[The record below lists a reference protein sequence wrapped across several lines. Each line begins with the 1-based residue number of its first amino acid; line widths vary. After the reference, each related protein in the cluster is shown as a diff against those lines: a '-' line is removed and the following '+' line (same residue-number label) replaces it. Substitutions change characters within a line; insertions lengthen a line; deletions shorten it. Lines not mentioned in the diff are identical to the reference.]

1 MTNNLWRYSIRNFI
15 HSAVLIG
22 SMLFL
27 AAILGWMMW
36 GIIGVIWTTLFSLFF
51 LLVAPGVSPQLLLK
65 IYGARPISEYEA
77 PNLIQILRELA
88 KKAQLPTMPQLYYMP
103 SKMANSFAIGSSDK
117 AAIAVTDGL
126 LHKLTLRELRGVLAH
141 EVGHLRRNDG
151 WVMSLA
157 DSVSRMVNVMSW
169 TGQILLFINLPLLL
183 TGDYLVPWFLIIL
196 LMMAPTLSALLQL
209 ALSRAR
215 EFEADFEAA
224 RLSGDP
230 RGLASGL
237 VKIEQLSGNWFER
250 ILLPGRRVPNP
261 SLLRTHPQTD
271 ERVRR
276 LLEFE
281 KQLGREHTGELGKKS
296 GTRFL
301 KSRVLRGTEPSGNP
315 AFCAGLCG

>member
-1 MTNNLWRYSIRNFI
+1 
-15 HSAVLIG
+15 
-22 SMLFL
+22 MLFL
-27 AAILGWMMW
+27 GAILGWLMW

-51 LLVAPGVSPQLLLK
+51 LLVAPSVSPQLLLK
-65 IYGARPISEYEA
+65 IYGGRPISEYEA
-77 PNLIQILRELA
+77 PNLVQILRELA
-88 KKAQLPTMPQLYYMP
+88 RKAQLPAMPQLYYMP
-103 SKMANSFAIGSSDK
+103 NQTANSFAIGSSEK
-117 AAIAVTDGL
+117 GAIVVTDGL
-126 LHKLTLRELRGVLAH
+126 LQKLTLSEIRGVLAH

-157 DSVSRMVNVMSW
+157 DSVRRMVNVMSW

-209 ALSRAR
+209 ALSRER

-224 RLSGDP
+224 RLTGDP
-230 RGLASGL
+230 RALASGL
-237 VKIEQLSGNWFER
+237 VKIERLSGNWFER
-250 ILLPGRRVPNP
+250 IFLPGRRVPNP

-281 KQLGREHTGELGKKS
+281 KELAKQHPGEDEDWFGK
-296 GTRFL
+296 FL
-301 KSRVLRGTEPSGNP
+301 HKRPKILNQPTWHASRLW
-315 AFCAGLCG
+315 L

>member
-1 MTNNLWRYSIRNFI
+1 MTNNLLRYSIRNFI

-27 AAILGWMMW
+27 AAMLGWLIW

-51 LLVAPGVSPQLLLK
+51 LLVAPSVSPQLLLR
-65 IYGARPISEYEA
+65 IYGAQPISEYEA
-77 PNLIQILRELA
+77 PDLIQILRELA
-88 KKAQLPTMPQLYYMP
+88 RKAQLPAMPQLYHLP
-103 SKMANSFAIGSSDK
+103 SQMANSFAIGSPEK
-117 AAIAVTDGL
+117 GAVVVTNGL
-126 LHKLTLRELRGVLAH
+126 LHKLTSRELRGVLAH
-141 EVGHLRRNDG
+141 EVGHIRRNDG

-157 DSVSRMVNVMSW
+157 ASVSRMVNVMSW

-250 ILLPGRRVPNP
+250 ILLPGRTAPNL

-276 LLEFE
+276 LLEIE
-281 KQLGREHTGELGKKS
+281 KELAKEHPGENEDWFP
-296 GTRFL
+296 RFRHNRP
-301 KSRVLRGTEPSGNP
+301 KIFDQPTWHASRLSS
-315 AFCAGLCG
+315 